1 MRSVDFI
8 GQRGFRSMFEVLGA
22 LLFIGLQQPLLAL
35 VSFAITPA
43 LSRLLR
49 SVVVRSSAIIYRR
62 QQVHIGARVWGAQHC
77 AGWHA
82 PSSVPLQPMQHSWHH
97 AK

>member
-1 MRSVDFI
+1 
-8 GQRGFRSMFEVLGA
+8 MFEVFGA

-35 VSFAITPA
+35 VSFAITPL

-62 QQVHIGARVWGAQHC
+62 QQVR
-77 AGWHA
+77 
-82 PSSVPLQPMQHSWHH
+82 SWFVACWALCMHH
-97 AK
+97 TRG